1 MKFLLCGSLQ
11 VGKTPTPKLCFTA
24 AELKKVTWNE
34 MLIVKLDGINW
45 NIQMV
50 FRYEIE
56 ESLSI
61 VKLSLSIVWAMQ
73 GNKHNLSGKYII
85 TL

>member
-1 MKFLLCGSLQ
+1 
-11 VGKTPTPKLCFTA
+11 
-24 AELKKVTWNE
+24 
-34 MLIVKLDGINW
+34 MLIVKLDGINSS
-45 NIQMV
+45 IQMV

-61 VKLSLSIVWAMQ
+61 VKLSLPIVWARQ
-73 GNKHNLSGKYII
+73 GNEHNLSGKYII